1 MTYCLGIR
9 VREGLVALADGRVTA
24 GNQIAQTKKIVLLGE
39 GNDRFFIMTSGL
51 RSVRD
56 KVLAYLRQ
64 MADPAGMNPEA
75 AQFPTMIDAVNGFSR
90 CLRRVRKEDE
100 AALAASDLHFNLH
113 AIIGGQLGQDSHPTT
128 FLVYPEG
135 NWIEVD
141 ERTPYLSIGST
152 TYGKPILDRALTF
165 DTPLRDALKLAY
177 LSFDSTRPSATD
189 VGYPI
194 DLIAYRHEDRRWRET
209 HLDQDS
215 LAQQRQWWNGQI
227 AALAARMPDDPWRDA
242 LVGEA
247 PLQII
252 QGGQARKP
260 IA

>member
-1 MTYCLGIR
+1 M
-9 VREGLVALADGRVTA
+9 REGLVALADGRVTA
-24 GNQIAQTKKIVLLGE
+24 GNQIAQTKKLVLLGE
-39 GNDRFFIMTSGL
+39 GGDRFFIMTSGL

-75 AQFPTMIDAVNGFSR
+75 AQFPTMIDAVNSFAR

-113 AIIGGQLGQDSHPTT
+113 AVIGGQLGQDSHPTL

-152 TYGKPILDRALTF
+152 GYGKPILDRALSF

-177 LSFDSTRPSATD
+177 LSFDSTRTSATD

-194 DLIAYRHEDRRWRET
+194 DLIAYRHEERRWRET
-209 HLDQDS
+209 HLDQDA
-215 LAQQRQWWNGQI
+215 LTLQRQWWNGQI

-252 QGGQARKP
+252 QGGQARTP
-260 IA
+260 IS